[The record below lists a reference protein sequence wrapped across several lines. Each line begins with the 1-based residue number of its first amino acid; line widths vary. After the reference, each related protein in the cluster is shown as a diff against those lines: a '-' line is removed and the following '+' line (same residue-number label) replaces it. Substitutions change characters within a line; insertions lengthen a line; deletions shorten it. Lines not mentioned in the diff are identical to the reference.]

1 MAASKTLKTRLLS
14 SQWSFNKFMI
24 KNIFFFWRMN
34 IYLRKNYIL
43 LVTQTFCVKIY
54 FWKRYIYIFTF
65 LFIFFSVKK
74 VLFSKKPFHYK
85 KKIQNF
91 FSANNAYFV
100 KNTNIFSKK
109 KFFCF
114 NLVLQQLNNHKRR
127 LPSIIKRIVVKDF
140 KTA

>member
-24 KNIFFFWRMN
+24 KNIFFLKNEYIFKKELYFIGNTN
-34 IYLRKNYIL
+34 I
-43 LVTQTFCVKIY
+43 FCVKIY

-127 LPSIIKRIVVKDF
+127 LPSIIKEDSSEGF
-140 KTA
+140 